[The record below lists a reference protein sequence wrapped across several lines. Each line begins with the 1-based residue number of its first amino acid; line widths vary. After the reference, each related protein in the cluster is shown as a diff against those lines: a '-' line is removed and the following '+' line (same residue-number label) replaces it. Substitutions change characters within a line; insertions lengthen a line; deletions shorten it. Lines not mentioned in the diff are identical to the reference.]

1 MKLGTKI
8 LLIFLCLIVFLGG
21 IVAVLYPMI
30 SNVHSEKHQS
40 EVFAEYSEKIEEIE
54 DESITAARE
63 AAKEYNRMLA
73 SGELGNLFDSMPQ
86 YISLLNI
93 DEKGTMCYVEVP
105 RLDLTV
111 AVYHGDT
118 DEGLKT
124 AAVHLFGTSLPVGGS
139 STHAV
144 LSGHT
149 GMASRRIFT
158 DLPQMEE
165 GDIFFLYVLGE
176 RLAYQVDQI
185 KTVSP
190 NDTSDISIVPGQDY
204 VTLLTCTP
212 YGINSHRLL
221 VRGTRIDYQEAEE
234 IVEQMPQEPVKSVW
248 KEQYLKGILT
258 GLFILMGIILVLCI
272 ISLIRRGVRKRRGR
286 KNN

>member
-1 MKLGTKI
+1 MKLSTKI
-8 LLIFLCLIVFLGG
+8 LLIFLCLIIFFGG
-21 IVAVLYPMI
+21 IIAVLYPMI

-40 EVFAEYSEKIEEIE
+40 EVFAEYSEKVEKIE

-63 AAKEYNRMLA
+63 AAKEYNRLLA
-73 SGELGNLFDSMPQ
+73 SGELGNIFDSLPQ
-86 YISLLNI
+86 YVSLLNI
-93 DEKGTMCYVEVP
+93 DESGTMCYVEIP

-118 DEGLKT
+118 DEGLKIAT
-124 AAVHLFGTSLPVGGS
+124 VHLFGTSLPVGGE

-144 LSGHT
+144 ISGHT

-158 DLPQMEE
+158 DLPQMVE

-185 KTVSP
+185 TTVSP
-190 NDTSDISIVPGQDY
+190 NDTSEISIVPGKDY

-234 IVEQMPQEPVKSVW
+234 IIEATPVEPVKSVW
-248 KEQYLKGILT
+248 KQEYFKGILS
-258 GLFILMGIILVLCI
+258 GLLILLGIILVLCI
-272 ISLIRRGVRKRRGR
+272 IMLIRRRVRRRRG
-286 KNN
+286 